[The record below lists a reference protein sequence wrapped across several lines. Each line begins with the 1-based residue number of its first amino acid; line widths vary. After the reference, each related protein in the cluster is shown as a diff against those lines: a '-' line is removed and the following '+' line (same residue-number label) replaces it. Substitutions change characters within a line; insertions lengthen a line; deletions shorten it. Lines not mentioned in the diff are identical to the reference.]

1 MDLLEY
7 QAKALFREVGIP
19 VLPSQLIDDP
29 REIKQLQ
36 VPYPVVLKSQ
46 VRTGGRGKAGGI
58 RFVENTIDAIAA
70 AQTILHLP
78 IAGEYPQLLLA
89 EARYQ
94 AQTELFLAVT
104 FDYRLQRLVLLGS
117 KRGGMDV
124 EALLSGMQKVVV
136 EDDFSSF
143 YARRLAVKIGLQGKQ
158 VSPVS
163 DIVEKMYGLAILKD
177 LDSIEINPLAIAE
190 NGEIMALDGK
200 VTVNDRAAIYHPDL
214 FDLAQLRENGDN
226 RSTIATRRPLTWQNP
241 QGNIGILCDGEGV
254 AATIWDLLCQQK
266 QQPRNCQIIGAKTYG
281 KFFSESHLE
290 DELERGLEALL
301 AAPETE
307 YIFLDILWEE
317 NRMKIIEA
325 AIASVL
331 DFSPRPISKPGGD
344 DRNERPT
351 AAQSRQQRRSPRP
364 QQSLKSYKT
373 PPKIVV
379 YLRGG
384 DSEAMNSQPKQLPI
398 QWTNNA
404 EEALLL
410 MKNE

>member
-36 VPYPVVLKSQ
+36 VPYPIVLKSQ
-46 VRTGGRGKAGGI
+46 VRSGGRGKAGGI

-94 AQTELFLAVT
+94 AQAELFLAVT

-117 KRGGMDV
+117 RRGGMDV

-143 YARRLAVKIGLQGKQ
+143 YARRLAVKIGLQGKL
-158 VSPVS
+158 VAPVS
-163 DIVEKMYGLAILKD
+163 DIIEKMYGLAILKD

-200 VTVNDRAAIYHPDL
+200 VMVNDRAAIYHPDL
-214 FDLAQLRENGDN
+214 FDLIQLRENGN
-226 RSTIATRRPLTWQNP
+226 YREAIAARRPLTWQNP

-266 QQPRNCQIIGAKTYG
+266 QKPRSCTIIGAKTYG
-281 KFFSESHLE
+281 KFFSDSHLQ
-290 DELERGLEALL
+290 DELERGLEQLL
-301 AAPETE
+301 EVPETQ
-307 YIFLDILWEE
+307 ILFLGMLWEE
-317 NRMKIIEA
+317 KRMSIIEA

-331 DFSPRPISKPGGD
+331 DFSPHPVSKPGGD

-351 AAQSRQQRRSPRP
+351 AAQSRRQRRSPRP
-364 QQSLKSYKT
+364 QQGVKSYKT

-384 DSEAMNSQPKQLPI
+384 DREAMNTQPQQLPI
-398 QWTNNA
+398 YWTNNA
-404 EEALLL
+404 EEAILS
-410 MKNE
+410 MNNE